1 LSEVAETFISV
12 DIEAAGPNP
21 GRYSLLSIGACLV
34 EDHANGFYV
43 ELQPV
48 SDDVIPEALAVSGL
62 SMEALRQDG
71 RPPEDAMTEFADWVG
86 RVVPAGSEPVFVGFN
101 APFDWMFVNEWFH
114 RFLGHNP
121 FGHRALD
128 IKAYAMGR
136 EGGAFADTSL
146 AGLVARYGGTPTL
159 THHALE
165 DARVQADLFAR
176 MRAR

>member
-1 LSEVAETFISV
+1 VSGTETYISV
-12 DIEAAGPNP
+12 DVETAGPNP
-21 GRYSLLSIGACLV
+21 GRYSLLTIGACLV

-62 SMEALRQDG
+62 SMDELRQNG
-71 RPPEDAMTEFADWVG
+71 RRPEDAMAELDDWVG
-86 RVVPAGSEPVFVGFN
+86 RVTPAGSQPVFVGFN
-101 APFDWMFVNEWFH
+101 APFDWMFVNDWFH
-114 RFLGHNP
+114 RFLGRNP

-136 EGGAFADTSL
+136 EGGVFADTSL
-146 AGLVARYGGTPTL
+146 AALVERWGGTPTL

-176 MRAR
+176 LLAR